1 MKSQK
6 IAVIGAGISGLG
18 SALILSEN
26 HEVYLFEKENRFG
39 GHSNTI
45 TINKEDKQFKVDTG
59 FIVYNDNNYPYFSRL
74 LSYLK
79 IKTIWSDMSLG
90 FSFNNKNFE
99 YACDNLNKL
108 FAQRKNFF
116 NYGYIKCLIQI
127 LRFNKEAPLQLGRG
141 DLKGLTLNEFL
152 VQNNYSK
159 FFIDHLILPM
169 AGAIWSTSLYD
180 ILDFPADK
188 FVNFFI
194 NHDLMTG
201 LKPAQKWRTIENG
214 SEQYVNKIINNV
226 RIKSKLNAN
235 VIKVERYQNK
245 CLIHFS
251 KGQREEFDQVVFA
264 ISPTI
269 IKNILS
275 NQTPSESKILSK
287 FKISKNK
294 AVLHSDLKVMPRLK
308 KVWSSWNFVNSGLN
322 DFKEDPPGVI
332 YWMNRLQ
339 NINKDYPFFVS
350 LNPQDNID
358 EKKIYYETDYTHPLF
373 DIETVGAQKE
383 INKIQGKNG
392 IWFAGAWLGN
402 GFHEDGFESAINIS
416 KKFNSLPEWLK

>member
-1 MKSQK
+1 MSSNK
-6 IAVIGAGISGLG
+6 IAVIGSGISGLG

-26 HEVYLFEKENRFG
+26 HEVYLFEKENKFG

-59 FIVYNDNNYPYFSRL
+59 FIVYNDNNYPCFSRL
-74 LSYLK
+74 LSHLK

-90 FSFNNKNFE
+90 FSFDNKNFE

-116 NYGYIKCLIQI
+116 NYGYIKSLIQI
-127 LRFNKEAPLQLGRG
+127 LRFYKEAPLQLDRG
-141 DLKGLTLNEFL
+141 DLSGLTLKEFL

-159 FFIDHLILPM
+159 FFIYHLILPM

-194 NHDLMTG
+194 NHDLMSG
-201 LKPAQKWRTIENG
+201 LKPAQKWRTIANG

-226 RIKSKLNAN
+226 KIRSKLNAN
-235 VIKVERYQNK
+235 VIKVERYQKK

-251 KGQREEFDQVVFA
+251 HGQREEFDHVVFA

-275 NQTPSESKILSK
+275 NQTQSERKILSK

-294 AVLHSDLKVMPRLK
+294 AVLHSDFKVMPRLK

-322 DFKEDPPGVI
+322 DLKDDPPGVV

-339 NINKDYPFFVS
+339 DINKEYPFFVS
-350 LNPQDNID
+350 LNPNENID
-358 EKKIYYETDYTHPLF
+358 ENKIFYETEYSHPLF
-373 DIETVGAQKE
+373 DLETLEAQKE
-383 INKIQGKNG
+383 INKLQGKNG
-392 IWFAGAWLGN
+392 VWFTGAWLGN
-402 GFHEDGFESAINIS
+402 GFHEDGFSSAVNIS
-416 KKFNSLPEWLK
+416 KRFNTLPKWLK

>member
-1 MKSQK
+1 M
-6 IAVIGAGISGLG
+6 
-18 SALILSEN
+18 
-26 HEVYLFEKENRFG
+26 
-39 GHSNTI
+39 
-45 TINKEDKQFKVDTG
+45 
-59 FIVYNDNNYPYFSRL
+59 
-74 LSYLK
+74 
-79 IKTIWSDMSLG
+79 
-90 FSFNNKNFE
+90 
-99 YACDNLNKL
+99 
-108 FAQRKNFF
+108 
-116 NYGYIKCLIQI
+116 
-127 LRFNKEAPLQLGRG
+127 
-141 DLKGLTLNEFL
+141 
-152 VQNNYSK
+152 
-159 FFIDHLILPM
+159 
-169 AGAIWSTSLYD
+169 
-180 ILDFPADK
+180 
-188 FVNFFI
+188 
-194 NHDLMTG
+194 
-201 LKPAQKWRTIENG
+201 
-214 SEQYVNKIINNV
+214 
-226 RIKSKLNAN
+226 
-235 VIKVERYQNK
+235 
-245 CLIHFS
+245 IHFS

-339 NINKDYPFFVS
+339 NISKKHPFFVS
-350 LNPQDNID
+350 LNPQDDID